1 MILVRL
7 IAVLQGLSFALSAAA
22 DDGARVVP
30 AKGKF
35 ADVKDD
41 LVAAIEQRGLVVNY
55 VAHVGD
61 MLERTG
67 RDLGKTK
74 RVHDQAQVI
83 KFCSATVS
91 RAMMEADPQHLV
103 YCPYTIA
110 VYTLPEK
117 PGAVYLARRKYPRNS
132 ALKPVADLVQG
143 IIVDATKQA
152 ERFFDPIKQS
162 KRIAVCSEKPAP
174 NFMSS
179 PKLFCA
185 YV

>member
-1 MILVRL
+1 MIMVRL
-7 IAVLQGLSFALSAAA
+7 PAVLLGLLFALSAAA
-22 DDGARVVP
+22 DEGASVVA

-41 LVAAIEQRGLVVNY
+41 VVAAIEQRGLVVNF

-74 RVHDQAQVI
+74 RVYDQAEVI
-83 KFCSATVS
+83 EFCSATVS

-110 VYTLPEK
+110 VYTLPGK
-117 PGAVYLARRKYPRNS
+117 PGVVYLAHRKYPPTA
-132 ALKPVADLVQG
+132 ALKPAADLVQG
-143 IIVDATKQA
+143 IIADATK
-152 ERFFDPIKQS
+152 
-162 KRIAVCSEKPAP
+162 
-174 NFMSS
+174 
-179 PKLFCA
+179 
-185 YV
+185 